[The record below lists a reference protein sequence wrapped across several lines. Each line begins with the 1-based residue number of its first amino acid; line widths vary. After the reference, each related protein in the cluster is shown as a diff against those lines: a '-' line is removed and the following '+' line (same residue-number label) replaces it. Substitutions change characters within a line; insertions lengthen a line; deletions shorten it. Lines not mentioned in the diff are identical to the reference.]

1 MRLLILAH
9 VSIKLNLDCHIMTGE
24 FPRIKVEPV
33 IWNLHLVSIDDLL
46 LEDAVSVSKSVS
58 PGWVVHSCQTVEE
71 ACSKSSQ
78 TAIAESSIMFLRDD
92 VLNSETEVGKSLYA
106 SLLSPPL
113 RADKHTSRDVF

>member
-1 MRLLILAH
+1 MIHVLILPN
-9 VSIKLNLDCHIMTGE
+9 VPIKLNLDCHVMTGE

-58 PGWVVHSCQTVEE
+58 PGGVIQCCQTVEE
-71 ACSKSSQ
+71 ACSKPSK

-92 VLNSETEVGKSLYA
+92 VLNPETELGESLYT
-106 SLLSPPL
+106 SLLSPQSFVGRTYP
-113 RADKHTSRDVF
+113 